1 MAIDY
6 LQKCLVV
13 DPMYVNGYYQ
23 LALVYLNKGDLEEA
37 KKNLKKVIE
46 LAPES
51 EIAAIAK
58 RMLENIE

>member
-1 MAIDY
+1 
-6 LQKCLVV
+6 
-13 DPMYVNGYYQ
+13 MYVNGYYQ
-23 LALVYLNKGDLEEA
+23 LALACLNKGDLEEA

-51 EIAAIAK
+51 EKAAIAK

>member
-1 MAIDY
+1 
-6 LQKCLVV
+6 
-13 DPMYVNGYYQ
+13 
-23 LALVYLNKGDLEEA
+23 LACLNKGDLEEA

-51 EIAAIAK
+51 EKAAIAK

>member
-6 LQKCLVV
+6 LQKCLAV
-13 DPMYVNGYYQ
+13 DPTYVNGYYQ
-23 LALVYLNKGDLEEA
+23 LALVNLNKGDLDEA

-51 EIAAIAK
+51 EKAALAK
-58 RMLENIE
+58 KILENIE